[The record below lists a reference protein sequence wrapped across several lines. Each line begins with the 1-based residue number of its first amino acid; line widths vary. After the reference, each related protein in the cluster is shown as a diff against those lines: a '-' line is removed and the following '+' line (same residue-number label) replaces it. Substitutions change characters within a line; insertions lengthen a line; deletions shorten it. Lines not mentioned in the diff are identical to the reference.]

1 MLLRFSRLML
11 TLGLRH
17 LLRLTAKV
25 RRALR
30 QLPVPETAM
39 TQATWDMPRELTLV
53 WVPLSLRPETALEM
67 RTCLEDL
74 VILLE
79 RIADRMAWIA
89 GEISTSLR
97 TR

>member
-1 MLLRFSRLML
+1 MLI
-11 TLGLRH
+11 LGLRRLQH
-17 LLRLTAKV
+17 LTAKM
-25 RRALR
+25 RRVLR
-30 QLPVPETAM
+30 QLPVPETAR

-53 WVPLSLRPETALEM
+53 WVPLTLRPETALEM